1 MFVLNEDNFLMF
13 AIKHYDNP
21 GCNGIKE
28 FHDDVKRFKYLKKLF
43 RRYKNNDD
51 LKERLIINHL
61 VILCNVFGVEAAT
74 KMLFYKIEQDLW
86 PVLKTFMVFLN
97 FMPIEVI
104 VSEGINEVE
113 IPLDDKIV
121 KILRAL

>member
-1 MFVLNEDNFLMF
+1 MFELNEDNFLMF
-13 AIKHYDNP
+13 AIKAYDNP

-51 LKERLIINHL
+51 LKERLIINHI
-61 VILCNVFGVEAAT
+61 VVLCNVFGVEAAT
-74 KMLFYKIEQDLW
+74 KMLFYKIEEDLW
-86 PVLKTFMVFLN
+86 PVLKTFLVFLN

-104 VSEGINEVE
+104 VSKGINEVE
-113 IPLDDKIV
+113 IPLDDKVV
-121 KILRAL
+121 KLLRQI

>member
-1 MFVLNEDNFLMF
+1 MFELNEDNFLMF

-28 FHDDVKRFKYLKKLF
+28 FHDDVKRFKYLKKLL
-43 RRYKNNDD
+43 RRYRNNDD
-51 LKERLIINHL
+51 LKERLIINHI

-86 PVLKTFMVFLN
+86 PALKTFMVFLN

-104 VSEGINEVE
+104 VSRGVNEVE
-113 IPLDDKIV
+113 IPLDENIIKL
-121 KILRAL
+121 LRQL